1 MTPIRPTGNHRR
13 QPGQVVQRPL
23 VNIRRAA
30 NALRSRALHD
40 ECMPQPA
47 DTHRRILVPISP
59 QSTAAAAP
67 RVRRYKMA
75 RMASVSRADPTI
87 DRFAHLRRSYD

>member
-1 MTPIRPTGNHRR
+1 M
-13 QPGQVVQRPL
+13 L
-23 VNIRRAA
+23 
-30 NALRSRALHD
+30 D
-40 ECMPQPA
+40 MPATA
-47 DTHRRILVPISP
+47 DIARRILVPISS
-59 QSTAAAAP
+59 QNTATPAP